1 MHARL
6 RVWMRGI
13 EVCTDESVT
22 TANVQTQISMGV
34 ATSMRPPGELFSLG
48 IRS

>member
-6 RVWMRGI
+6 CVWMRGI
-13 EVCTDESVT
+13 EVCTVVCDNV
-22 TANVQTQISMGV
+22 NVQTQISMGV
-34 ATSMRPPGELFSLG
+34 ATSIRPPGELFSLG